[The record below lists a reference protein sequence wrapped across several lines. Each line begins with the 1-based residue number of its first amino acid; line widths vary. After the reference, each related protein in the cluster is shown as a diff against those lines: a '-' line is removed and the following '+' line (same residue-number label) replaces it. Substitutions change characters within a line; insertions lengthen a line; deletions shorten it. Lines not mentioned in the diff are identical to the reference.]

1 MLSAN
6 LRRYFWLAALTAAL
20 AIAGCSSAQP
30 GGGDTDGDGGDD
42 GGNGGGGGG
51 GDLCSTLSEDEVA
64 EITGADVTETEFV
77 TDDCNFTVEETSLV
91 NVRYESSFDQDLQT
105 ANIICDN
112 GEDVS
117 GVGDRALWC
126 PDINV
131 LYFNKGDRSLAVQL
145 VFLMEEPPRPFKDI
159 AVDLGREVAD
169 GL

>member
-1 MLSAN
+1 MLSSN
-6 LRRYFWLAALTAAL
+6 LRRVVWLAALTAAL
-20 AIAGCSSAQP
+20 AITGCSSAQP
-30 GGGDTDGDGGDD
+30 DGGGTADGGDTDG
-42 GGNGGGGGG
+42 GGNGGGG
-51 GDLCSTLSEDEVA
+51 GDLCSTLTEDEVA
-64 EITGADVTETEFV
+64 DIAGVEVTETEFV
-77 TDDCNFTVEETSLV
+77 SDDCNFTVDETGLI
-91 NVRYESSFDQDLQT
+91 NVRYESSFDQYLQT

-145 VFLMEEPPRPFKDI
+145 VFVLEAPDRSPKDI
-159 AVDLGREVAD
+159 ATELGRQVAD

>member
-1 MLSAN
+1 MLSSN
-6 LRRYFWLAALTAAL
+6 LRRAIWLAALTAAL
-20 AIAGCSSAQP
+20 AIAGCSAAQP
-30 GGGDTDGDGGDD
+30 GGGDTGGGDTDGGDGG
-42 GGNGGGGGG
+42 NGGGG
-51 GDLCSTLSEDEVA
+51 GDLCSTLTEDEVA
-64 EITGADVTETEFV
+64 DIAGVEVTETEFV
-77 TDDCNFTVEETSLV
+77 SDDCNFTVNETGLI
-91 NVRYESSFDQDLQT
+91 NVRYESAFDQDLQT

-145 VFLMEEPPRPFKDI
+145 VFMVEAPDRSPKDI
-159 AVDLGREVAD
+159 ATELGRQVAD

>member
-1 MLSAN
+1 MLSSN
-6 LRRYFWLAALTAAL
+6 LRRSVWLGALTAAL
-20 AIAGCSSAQP
+20 AITGCSSAQP
-30 GGGDTDGDGGDD
+30 DGGGTADGGDTDG
-42 GGNGGGGGG
+42 GGNGGGG
-51 GDLCSTLSEDEVA
+51 GDLCSTLTEDEVA
-64 EITGADVTETEFV
+64 DIAGVEVTETEFV
-77 TDDCNFTVEETSLV
+77 SDDCNFTVNETGLI

-105 ANIICDN
+105 ANLICDT

-145 VFLMEEPPRPFKDI
+145 VFLVETPDRSPKDI
-159 AVDLGREVAD
+159 ATELGRQVAD